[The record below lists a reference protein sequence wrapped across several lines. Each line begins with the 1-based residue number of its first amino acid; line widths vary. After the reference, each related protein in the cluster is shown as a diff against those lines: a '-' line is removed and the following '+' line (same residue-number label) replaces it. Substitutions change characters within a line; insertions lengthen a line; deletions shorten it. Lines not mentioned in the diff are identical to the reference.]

1 VLEIGSSLR
10 EARRRRGVALSEA
23 EAATKI
29 RTRYLEALE
38 TERFEL
44 LPEGPYL
51 RSFLR
56 EYAEYL
62 GLDGDIF
69 VNEYMFRFPPPPAP
83 EPESTPSRNLVAV
96 LGDLPRGV
104 LLTVG
109 AIVAIAAIGAWQLD
123 QKGSSVATPSTPHI
137 HAPPPRQP
145 VTPVQSHVTKTAAH
159 TTPAPGSLVLTAA
172 HGTCW
177 LQVRVGSSTGRVVAE
192 ETLQPGGRAR
202 FGLRQPLWIR
212 LGAPWN
218 VEASIGHRSVTASLP
233 TRTGN
238 VLVSARSVAAA

>member
-10 EARRRRGVALSEA
+10 EARRRRGVALAEA
-23 EAATKI
+23 ESATKI

-69 VNEYMFRFPPPPAP
+69 VSEYLFRFPPPPAP
-83 EPESTPSRNLVAV
+83 EPESSPSRSLVAV
-96 LGDLPRGV
+96 LGGLPRGA

-123 QKGSSVATPSTPHI
+123 RKGPSVAPPSTPHAQAPAPRRTAAPA
-137 HAPPPRQP
+137 HAQ
-145 VTPVQSHVTKTAAH
+145 VSKTAAH
-159 TTPAPGSLVLTAA
+159 TTPTKSSLALTAA
-172 HGTCW
+172 RGTCW
-177 LQVRVGSSTGRVVAE
+177 LQVRVGSSTGRLVAE
-192 ETLQPGGRAR
+192 ETLQPGRTAR
-202 FGLRQPLWIR
+202 FGLQQPLWIR

-218 VEASIGHRSVTASLP
+218 VEASIGRRSVTASLP

-238 VLVSARSVAAA
+238 VLVDARSVAAA

>member
-29 RTRYLEALE
+29 RARYLEALE

-69 VNEYMFRFPPPPAP
+69 VNEYMFHFPPPAP
-83 EPESTPSRNLVAV
+83 EPEATPSRSLVAV

-123 QKGSSVATPSTPHI
+123 QKSPSVAPPPRPHAQ
-137 HAPPPRQP
+137 APPPRQP
-145 VTPVQSHVTKTAAH
+145 AVPQPHVTKTAAH
-159 TTPAPGSLVLTAA
+159 TTPAATALALTAA
-172 HGTCW
+172 RGTCW
-177 LQVRVGSSTGRVVAE
+177 VQVRVGSSTGRLVAE
-192 ETLQPGGRAR
+192 ETLQAGRTAR